1 MKIKLDEGAR
11 VPSRAHPQ
19 DAGLDLFAL
28 RSGWVRAKKSNTF
41 HTGAH
46 VELPE
51 GTTGILLPKSGL
63 MCKNNIIS
71 FGVVDEPYRGE
82 IMVHLFNLGDKDYW
96 VEKGDKIGQMLVMNV
111 RYEDIE
117 IVSELSETDRGE
129 SGFGSTGVR

>member
-41 HTGAH
+41 HTGVH

-82 IMVHLFNLGDKDYW
+82 IMVHLFNLGNKDYW

-111 RYEDIE
+111 RYENIE
-117 IVSELSETDRGE
+117 IVNELSETDRGE

>member
-41 HTGAH
+41 HTGVH

-82 IMVHLFNLGDKDYW
+82 IVVHLFNLGDKDYW

-117 IVSELSETDRGE
+117 IVSKLSETDRGE

>member
-28 RSGWVRAKKSNTF
+28 RSGWVRAKKSKTF
-41 HTGAH
+41 ETGVH

-63 MCKNNIIS
+63 MCNNNIIS

-82 IMVHLFNLGDKDYW
+82 IKVHLFNLGDKNYW

-111 RYEDIE
+111 RYENIE
-117 IVSELSETDRGE
+117 IVNELSETDRGE

>member
-41 HTGAH
+41 HTGVH

-51 GTTGILLPKSGL
+51 CTTGILLPKSGL

-117 IVSELSETDRGE
+117 IVSKLSETDRGE